1 MFDDT
6 LLKAISEAGIVPVIV
21 LENPADGVPLAEC
34 YLKAGLRVMEVTFR
48 AAGAA
53 EAIRSIS
60 QACPD
65 MMVGAGT
72 LITPEN
78 VREAKAAGAKF
89 GVSPGCNP
97 RTLAAAQ
104 EVGLSFAP
112 GVMTPSD
119 IERGLEAGCKVLKY
133 FPAESAGGVKHLKSL
148 SAPYKHLNLQY
159 IPTGGIDA
167 VKAPEYLKLPNVPAV
182 GGSWV
187 APNEAIQKGDWTTV
201 ESLVRDA
208 LSILKA

>member
-1 MFDDT
+1 MFEEPI
-6 LLKAISEAGIVPVIV
+6 LNAIESAGVVPVIV
-21 LENPADGVPLAEC
+21 LENPADGVPLAEA
-34 YLKAGLRVMEVTFR
+34 YLRGGLRVMEVTFR

-53 EAIRSIS
+53 EAIASIRK
-60 QACPD
+60 ACPE

-78 VREAKAAGAKF
+78 VKAAVEAGAKF

-97 RTLAAAQ
+97 STLEAARSH
-104 EVGLSFAP
+104 GLSFAP

-119 IERGLEAGCKVLKY
+119 VERGIEAGCTVLKY
-133 FPAESAGGVKHLKSL
+133 FPAESAGGVKHLKSM
-148 SAPYKHLNLQY
+148 SAPYKHLGLRF

-167 VKAPEYLKLPNVPAV
+167 EKAGSYLALSEVPAV

-187 APNEAIQKGDWTTV
+187 APKDLISAGKWEAI
-201 ESLVRDA
+201 EELVRTSLAA
-208 LSILKA
+208 LKS

>member
-1 MFDDT
+1 MFEAT
-6 LLKAISEAGIVPVIV
+6 ILKAIEEAGIVPVIV
-21 LENPADGVPLAEC
+21 LENPEDGVPLAEC

-53 EAIRSIS
+53 DAIRAIS
-60 QACPD
+60 QSCPD
-65 MMVGAGT
+65 MMIGAGT

-112 GVMTPSD
+112 GIMTPSD
-119 IERGLEAGCKVLKY
+119 AERAIETGCQLLKY

-148 SAPYKHLNLQY
+148 SAPYKHLGIQY

-167 VKAPEYLKLPNVPAV
+167 VKAVEYLKLPNVPAV

-187 APNEAIQKGDWTTV
+187 APGDSIQEGDWTTV
-201 ESLVRDA
+201 ETLVRDA
-208 LSILKA
+208 LSILKS